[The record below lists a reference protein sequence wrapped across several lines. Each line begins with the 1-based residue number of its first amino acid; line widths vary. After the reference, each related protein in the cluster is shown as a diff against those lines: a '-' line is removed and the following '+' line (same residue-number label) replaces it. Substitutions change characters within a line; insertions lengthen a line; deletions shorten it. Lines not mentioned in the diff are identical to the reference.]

1 MTDYQILFF
10 NPTPLLY
17 ISIGVNIFLII
28 IALYIWRS
36 SKAVKDRKNSDEVI
50 TTVFKEAELKASF
63 IIHDAA
69 EKAKTIITEAT
80 QTREQ
85 MEASMKGT
93 FQEIFVSLRD
103 QIKQE
108 NQAFSTHMQQIINDI
123 STMLKQESVKMIG
136 ELKTEAKT
144 QVQLFAKTMHE
155 ENKGIHNEL
164 LDQIKLEIDVIKN
177 ELQAYRDEE
186 YKKIDQHLTIVLQ
199 TLLKEYLKDTLSY
212 EINDEIIF
220 KALEKYK
227 DNSLDNT
234 NSPSTNGQ
242 PATQNNQGN

>member
-1 MTDYQILFF
+1 MDTQILFF

-17 ISIGVNIFLII
+17 ISLGVNLVL
-28 IALYIWRS
+28 ALLMVYIWQT
-36 SKAVKDRKNSDEVI
+36 SKRTKDQKNSDEI
-50 TTVFKEAELKASF
+50 IRTVFKESELKASF
-63 IIHDAA
+63 IINDAA
-69 EKAKTIITEAT
+69 EKAKAIVAEAT
-80 QTREQ
+80 QTRQE
-85 MEASMKGT
+85 METSMKNA
-93 FQEIFVSLRD
+93 FQEIFSSLRD

-108 NQAFSTHMQQIINDI
+108 NQAFSTHMQQIINEI
-123 STMLKQESVKMIG
+123 SALLKQESVKMIG
-136 ELKTEAKT
+136 ELKNEAKT

-227 DNSLDNT
+227 DNTMNNT
-234 NSPSTNGQ
+234 NLQPTNGQ
-242 PATQNNQGN
+242 PTPENNQSN

>member
-1 MTDYQILFF
+1 MDYQILFF
-10 NPTPLLY
+10 NPTPLLF
-17 ISIGVNIFLII
+17 ISVGVNILLLVF
-28 IALYIWRS
+28 ALYIWRS
-36 SKAVKDRKNSDEVI
+36 SKASKDKRNSDEVI

-69 EKAKTIITEAT
+69 EKAKTIVSEAT
-80 QTREQ
+80 QTRQE
-85 MEASMKGT
+85 MEASMKSA

-108 NQAFSTHMQQIINDI
+108 NQSFSAHMQQIINDI
-123 STMLKQESVKMIG
+123 SGMLKQESVKMIG
-136 ELKTEAKT
+136 ELKNEAKT

-227 DNSLDNT
+227 DNTMNDT
-234 NSPSTNGQ
+234 NSPQQNGQ

>member
-1 MTDYQILFF
+1 MLLLLSAFLWRQSQSMRNKRNTDEI
-10 NPTPLLY
+10 
-17 ISIGVNIFLII
+17 
-28 IALYIWRS
+28 
-36 SKAVKDRKNSDEVI
+36 I
-50 TTVFKEAELKASF
+50 TTVFKEAELKATF

-69 EKAKTIITEAT
+69 EKAKTIISEAT
-80 QTREQ
+80 QTRAQLEQ
-85 MEASMKGT
+85 SMKGT
-93 FQEIFVSLRD
+93 FQEIFTSMRE

-108 NQAFSTHMQQIINDI
+108 NQVFSGHMQKIIVDI
-123 STMLKQESVKMIG
+123 SGMLKQESVKMIQ
-136 ELKTEAKT
+136 ELKNEAKT

-164 LDQIKLEIDVIKN
+164 LGQIKLEIDVIKN

-212 EINDEIIF
+212 EINEDIVF

-227 DNSLDNT
+227 DNYMQDT
-234 NSPSTNGQ
+234 NSPNPNGQ
-242 PATQNNQGN
+242 QQPAKPSN